1 MSKVII
7 ITRSGEYDSQE
18 DFSNAI
24 SSMNECA
31 TNQNLSVISFRA
43 SQLAAKEWENAGGK
57 NNQEGAAKKLNL
69 DYKAYEQE
77 LQKGSPE
84 PERVMISVLE
94 KRLMDNLSSPYARF
108 KTDNFE
114 VILVLPER
122 LQVDNDEPIPEFNQF
137 IEAVAKDCNV
147 EGSENILYIHKAQLN
162 GNKSDDTTIYNDDTT
177 IYNREKN
184 IDFLK
189 KDDYRKLKGFENRFK
204 FIATF
209 RHLTRSTSYFQSQ
222 ILTKKFGQI
231 DLLDRLIEIEQQWTK
246 DFNIKDEIIKIN
258 KQEL

>member
-1 MSKVII
+1 MNKVII

-18 DFSNAI
+18 DFSKAI

-31 TNQNLSVISFRA
+31 TNQDLAVISFRA

-57 NNQEGAAKKLNL
+57 NDQEGAAKKLNL
-69 DYKAYEQE
+69 DYKSYEQE

-108 KTDNFE
+108 KTDDFE

-122 LQVDNDEPIPEFNQF
+122 LQVGNDEPIPEFSQF

-147 EGSENILYIHKAQLN
+147 EGCENILYIHDTQLN
-162 GNKSDDTTIYNDDTT
+162 GNTADDTT

-184 IDFLK
+184 IDYLK

-204 FIATF
+204 FIAIF
-209 RHLTRSTSYFQSQ
+209 RHYPTSTSYFQSQ
-222 ILTKKFGQI
+222 ILTKKFGRPN
-231 DLLDRLIEIEQQWTK
+231 LLDKLIDIEQQWTK
-246 DFNIKDEIIKIN
+246 DFNIKDEIIRIN